1 MLRILTR
8 TTRPITRPVSRSA
21 VLLLAWS
28 QRYTVAL
35 WFRSARDELMH
46 QVSRRRFDPGR
57 WKRLVSSLWRISSDP
72 RLANTPELRRIA
84 LDGESVTL
92 DAEETWHGR
101 FLLDSRMNLTKIS
114 EDDPRANSPISSN
127 GSRPVAA
134 GRA

>member
-1 MLRILTR
+1 MLRILNR
-8 TTRPITRPVSRSA
+8 TTRPITRPLSRSA

-28 QRYTVAL
+28 QRFTLAL
-35 WFRSARDELMH
+35 WFRSARDEVMY
-46 QVSRRRFDPGR
+46 QVSRRRFDSRR

-114 EDDPRANSPISSN
+114 EDDPRASSPISSN
-127 GSRPVAA
+127 GSRPVTAQSA
-134 GRA
+134 

>member
-1 MLRILTR
+1 MTR
-8 TTRPITRPVSRSA
+8 PVTRPIGRLA
-21 VLLLAWS
+21 VLALAWS

-35 WFRSARDELMH
+35 WFRSVRDEAMH
-46 QVSRRRFDPGR
+46 QSSRRTFDGAR
-57 WKRLVSSLWRISSDP
+57 WKRLLSSLWRISSDP
-72 RLANTPELRRIA
+72 RLANTPELRRIT

-101 FLLDSRMNLTKIS
+101 FLLDSRMNLTKLS

-134 GRA
+134 RV